1 MHEAPRRTR
10 TYIINMG
17 GEKVRFQRSV
27 LAQRA
32 SERRKEQNSFAP
44 RSSWSLLNFLWE
56 SSIATEAG
64 GRAEAVDERRR
75 PPLHFDAQRAAA
87 PASVEVAIARALKPC
102 TILMFV

>member
-1 MHEAPRRTR
+1 
-10 TYIINMG
+10 MG
-17 GEKVRFQRSV
+17 GEKVAHYRLE

-32 SERRKEQNSFAP
+32 SERRKEPNSFGP

-56 SSIATEAG
+56 SAIAPEAG

-87 PASVEVAIARALKPC
+87 PASVEVAMLKSAIFELAKVHENPQRMPRC
-102 TILMFV
+102 A